1 MERSKTF
8 PSIPLSLYPSISISV
23 ASLGLISGPGSTA
36 DVTITA
42 VAVPGLDKF
51 RVDLWLTQEP
61 LTVVALVR
69 EGGKLQE
76 LLAKA
81 LACGP
86 IIQRKDVPGHGLW
99 FRL

>member
-51 RVDLWLTQEP
+51 RVDLLLAQEP
-61 LTVVALVR
+61 LAVVALVR
-69 EGGKLQE
+69 EGRE
-76 LLAKA
+76 LPAVVQARRACIHDCPNRLAW
-81 LACGP
+81 
-86 IIQRKDVPGHGLW
+86 RY
-99 FRL
+99 